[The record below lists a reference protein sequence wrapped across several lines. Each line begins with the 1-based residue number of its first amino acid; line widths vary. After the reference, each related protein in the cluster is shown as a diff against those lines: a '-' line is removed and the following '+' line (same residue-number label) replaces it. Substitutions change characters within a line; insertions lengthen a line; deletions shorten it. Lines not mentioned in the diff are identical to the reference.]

1 MCFKLIKNFHREKLY
16 QIFLYIGGAM
26 FIHAF
31 GAYFGLAVS
40 MMHRHRNL
48 SLSEGLAS
56 SRYTSDLFSLVSG
69 IRLLNFTCHVYTL
82 NLNINIVINI
92 FERLQ
97 DLFSKLADWY
107 CDIMD
112 LLAQFQW
119 GPGKRGWTTSCLH
132 QYIYLFNCINVN
144 YIYSKCHVWGV
155 SI

>member
-1 MCFKLIKNFHREKLY
+1 
-16 QIFLYIGGAM
+16 M

-82 NLNINIVINI
+82 NFNINIFINI
-92 FERLQ
+92 FERL
-97 DLFSKLADWY
+97 
-107 CDIMD
+107 
-112 LLAQFQW
+112 
-119 GPGKRGWTTSCLH
+119 
-132 QYIYLFNCINVN
+132 
-144 YIYSKCHVWGV
+144 
-155 SI
+155 

>member
-1 MCFKLIKNFHREKLY
+1 
-16 QIFLYIGGAM
+16 M

-69 IRLLNFTCHVYTL
+69 IRLLNFTSHVYTL

-92 FERLQ
+92 FERL
-97 DLFSKLADWY
+97 
-107 CDIMD
+107 
-112 LLAQFQW
+112 
-119 GPGKRGWTTSCLH
+119 
-132 QYIYLFNCINVN
+132 
-144 YIYSKCHVWGV
+144 
-155 SI
+155 